1 MDLIDT
7 HCHLTFGPLAGDVD
21 AVVQRSRRAGVTS
34 WVTVGTDADHN
45 RAVVELA
52 GRLDNLYAAVG
63 LHPHDAKEVTGEVI
77 TELRQ
82 LAGRERVVALGEMG
96 LDYHYD
102 HSPRPVQ
109 RRVFVQQL
117 HLARELYL
125 PVIIHSRNAFD
136 ETLEILDE
144 FGDGLKGV
152 VFHCFG
158 GDAEQAGVL
167 VQRGYY
173 VSFTGVVTFKNAETA
188 RQAALAVPLER
199 LMLETDCPYMSPEPL
214 RRQKVNEPAL
224 MVHTARFLAQLKAV
238 EFESFAEA
246 VSATSRSFFDIPAP
260 ADRR

>member
-1 MDLIDT
+1 MHLIDT
-7 HCHLTFGPLAGDVD
+7 HCHLTFGPLAGDAE
-21 AVVQRSRRAGVTS
+21 AVLRRSREAGVTA
-34 WVTVGTDADHN
+34 WITVGTDAAHN
-45 RAVVELA
+45 RAAAELA
-52 GRLDNLYAAVG
+52 GRFDNLYAAVG
-63 LHPHDAKEVTGEVI
+63 LHPHDAKDVTGEI
-77 TELRQ
+77 LAELAQ
-82 LAGRERVVALGEMG
+82 LAGGQRVVALGEMG

-117 HLARELYL
+117 HLARDLHL

-144 FGDGLKGV
+144 FGLGLKGV

-158 GDAEQAGVL
+158 GDAGQARRL
-167 VQRGYY
+167 VERGYY
-173 VSFTGVVTFKNAETA
+173 VSFTGIVTFRNAETA
-188 RQAALAVPLER
+188 RRAALAVPLER

-238 EFESFAEA
+238 EFESFAES
-246 VSATSRSFFDIPAP
+246 VSATSRGFFDIPMP
-260 ADRR
+260 SDPR